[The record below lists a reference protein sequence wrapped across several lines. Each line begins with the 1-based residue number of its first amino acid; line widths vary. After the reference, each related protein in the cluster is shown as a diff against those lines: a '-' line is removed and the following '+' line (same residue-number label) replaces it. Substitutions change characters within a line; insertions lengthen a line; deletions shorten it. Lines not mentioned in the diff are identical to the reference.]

1 MRENLKDQKN
11 IMYVLM
17 IDDLIRSIK
26 DQNLEIVALRRMLVN
41 CMKPKGRKNLQPDL
55 YASLYP
61 QTIPI
66 PYVSFV
72 QEDCNGNDPFEEAEY
87 LSRMKRYATG
97 MVTPDHPAIRLD
109 QRKKKYRTTP
119 GK

>member
-1 MRENLKDQKN
+1 MRETLNDQKN

-87 LSRMKRYATG
+87 LSRMKLLVSGENGQKVTG
-97 MVTPDHPAIRLD
+97 ENGT
-109 QRKKKYRTTP
+109 QRE
-119 GK
+119 